1 MRLGSWGGIMVVGE
15 RKTVPVSM
23 DLFIPIAGTAFL
35 VGLAVAFVVFSVK
48 YIRGRVE
55 GRGPFGMFAQPRH
68 TFAQYDDEGDGG
80 DRMDT
85 EGGGTQTG
93 RGAPTGGGGDGR
105 NPG

>member
-1 MRLGSWGGIMVVGE
+1 MVVGE

-68 TFAQYDDEGDGG
+68 TVAQYDDDEGDGG